1 MTRPT
6 SAFRYLSLAAALAAL
21 ATLATFTGS
30 AAGAGGTV
38 VTVTSSSRVFTIV
51 DASNRALL
59 GEFEDDEEAAE
70 PEPVL
75 ETGAGFLAA
84 DALAAEPEL
93 LRAFQAAGR
102 NGVPEWAPRVR
113 DALAEQGIPF
123 SAELLSSAEVN
134 ISDAAR
140 PLFPLGAHPSS
151 LFGLGV
157 LEAGENAF
165 LRSLSAEELMLQVWP
180 LYYRYYHRAAG
191 ASVPAGLEP
200 GLSFG
205 NQQRVTCEAGT
216 DGCIEGWTFQF
227 SPVRSSD
234 AYARWLAYGF
244 PGADGEGQ
252 HNGYV
257 VDDGLGWAYRPLT
270 GEFFKVSDG
279 GGWWYDM
286 WRKMNLEQ
294 IMSGQIG
301 PEDFSTPW
309 EDVVK
314 FKLGSRIAAAGV
326 LKDPSIWFAGE
337 YEGYAP
343 SDLED
348 ETLDRYRALIAGE

>member
-6 SAFRYLSLAAALAAL
+6 SAFRFLSLAAALAAL

-30 AAGAGGTV
+30 AAGSV
-38 VTVTSSSRVFTIV
+38 VTVTSTSSRIFTIV

-59 GEFEDDEEAAE
+59 GESEDDEDSTDSAA
-70 PEPVL
+70 PAL
-75 ETGAGFLAA
+75 ETGAGFLSA
-84 DALAAEPEL
+84 DALAGEPEL
-93 LRAFQAAGR
+93 LRAFQAVGR
-102 NGVPEWAPRVR
+102 TGVPEWAPRVR

-123 SAELLSSAEVN
+123 SAELLASSEVN
-134 ISDAAR
+134 VSDAAR

-165 LRSLSAEELMLQVWP
+165 LRSLSAEELMLQAWP

-191 ASVPAGLEP
+191 AAVPAGLEA
-200 GLSFG
+200 GLTFG
-205 NQQRVTCEAGT
+205 TSLRVACDAGT
-216 DGCIEGWTFQF
+216 PGCIDGWTLQF

-234 AYARWLAYGF
+234 AYMRWLAYGF
-244 PGADGEGQ
+244 PGAGGDGQ
-252 HNGYV
+252 HDGYV
-257 VDDGLGWAYRPLT
+257 VDDGLGWAYKPLT

-279 GGWWYDM
+279 SGSPYDA
-286 WRKMNLEQ
+286 WRRMNLDR
-294 IMSGQIG
+294 IMSGQIL
-301 PEDFSTPW
+301 PEHFSTPW

-314 FKLGSRIAAAGV
+314 FLVGSRIAAAGV
-326 LKDPSIWFAGE
+326 LKDPSIWFAGQ

-343 SDLED
+343 SDLEP
-348 ETLDRYRALIAGE
+348 ETLDRYRALIAGD